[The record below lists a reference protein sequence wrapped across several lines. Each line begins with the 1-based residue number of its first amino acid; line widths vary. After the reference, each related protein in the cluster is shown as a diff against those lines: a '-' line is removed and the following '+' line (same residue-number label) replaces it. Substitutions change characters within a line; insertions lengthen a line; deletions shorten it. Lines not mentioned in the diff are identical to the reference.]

1 MKKLTLFLF
10 ASLFSALSFAALN
23 PYAYGLKSDLS
34 LDESTL
40 TVNYSLNADA
50 TGVKIVILNGET
62 IVKTIEC
69 DGKTKGS
76 YVVEVPTT
84 DFPKSTSLTWKVEV
98 LGNSVASPTKE
109 TTTFKFYIPYSM
121 DVDVDT
127 ESDYFGRWY
136 VIEATNGGQGKAG
149 YHSTSIGRGLY
160 AFNAA
165 LEPIKNNSGTYGFT
179 GGMTLG
185 ATETNEAG
193 DYINLSCVTT
203 SGGRVFVGRFRSGYA
218 PILEA
223 TDLHSTDYP
232 IILSSAGGRA
242 IALDARGSGE
252 NLQLVML
259 GTDYSIKEYDLGAAA
274 SWTTPATPSRTINT
288 TGLTIERKDAAITY
302 DNEGG
307 LWVNQNSASKPTI
320 AHLSTSGL
328 DYDNITAGLSHVLG
342 GATYNIRGVA
352 INQNGTELAVP
363 AAGRGKVT
371 VFTISKDSEGK
382 ISLTQKYTITTGN
395 NNTALSY
402 DYAGNL
408 YIANRSAE
416 TISFYA
422 MPYDGEVSTPAA
434 SKYAFQLTEV
444 VPEVYTVTV
453 EKVGEGTI
461 EGGGEYLEN
470 STATLTATPAD
481 HYDFLNW
488 TEDGEV
494 VSTTAEYSFTVTK
507 DIELTA
513 NFQEHTKYTI
523 TAVPNDEN
531 MGTVTGGDTYYVDES
546 ATLKATAKSGYV
558 FAGWED
564 GEKNATRTVTVSGNA
579 TYTANFQAIAP
590 RAWAYDLKVTEEGDN
605 YKFTFNATTA
615 GTATLLFADIDGN
628 PVVPTS
634 VENPAVA
641 GTNTILVAKAAFTEN
656 KDVYWSVKMDGE
668 AIPAIS
674 EITDVSKGIYNF
686 YLPQGVAVDNNP
698 ESPTF
703 SKIYIAEST
712 DGASDGGS
720 DRADNQK
727 RGIFIYD
734 QTLAELNPTSNV
746 GVIPSNVTLAN
757 TTRNAL
763 KRIAINP
770 KTNEVAFAYNASP
783 AAVWAV
789 STENVAG
796 EATNLL
802 AGLGFDYCNSLC
814 FDENGILYI
823 FDNGAGYPAKGSLYK
838 IVNGEKHTIF
848 SENGKY
854 GNADNSLAS
863 DGHGGLWIA
872 QNRSKLDGFNQ
883 LAHVSASGVID
894 FEVNSTTTHG
904 FASLETSRGAM
915 AYNPR
920 ENILAIGCGASGT
933 IGVSLY
939 QVTYDPSTGVPSL
952 EHIGAT
958 PSLGKNVEGIAF
970 DYAGDLYAL
979 SANAERFYK
988 FTLPTNENTCTV
1000 PAPSSQKLVLGTQ
1013 CEVTVTINDPAMGS
1027 VEGAGQHEKGA
1038 EVTLTAKPVA
1048 HHRFVNWT
1056 GDKTST
1062 DNPFKF
1068 TIEGNVALTANF
1080 EATPQWTITV
1090 TANDD
1095 SMGTVSGGGTYD
1107 EGAEVTITATPNATY
1122 RFVKWSDDVTDATR
1136 TFSAAENLTLQA
1148 IFEKVPNRAWAYDLS
1163 QVADGDNYKFSFVAT
1178 TAGEATLL
1186 FADKDG
1192 NELVAPHVVGAVN
1205 AGANTVTLPQ
1215 STFTGVTKDVYW
1227 SVKMDGEEITTVAEI
1242 TDQSK
1247 GIYDFVDM
1255 TGVLV
1260 DNNPDSKYF
1269 GEVYVQMA
1277 LNGTVGSKTQTAGL
1291 FIFDQT
1297 LAIQNTDANAG
1308 IQPTL
1313 PSGYTIGDNRNK
1325 FHRLNI
1331 NPNTGDLVYSYN
1343 IAGSP
1348 AVFAIDRE
1356 NMTGDATNL
1365 LAGVAGLTHTNAH
1378 CFDEQGTLYVMDNA
1392 SYPNTGAIYKIADG
1406 VAKLF
1411 VANANWANASITMA
1425 SDGRDGLWVSQ
1436 NRGQL
1441 DGFYQLTHV
1450 TSEGTIDWYVNSSSS
1465 QGITGHSRRGALAY
1479 DVERQ
1484 ILAQGR
1490 DAKVELYSVE
1500 YDATTG
1506 VPTLTSLYTIA
1517 DATNIGNDIDGLA
1530 FDYAGDLYVVNTTKK
1545 KFQKFTIPTADNIC
1559 IVPAPSSQKLVLGT
1573 QCEVIVTVNDPAMG
1587 SVEGAGQ
1594 YEKGATVTLKATA
1607 NEHYQFVSWTEGAD
1621 VLSNETPY
1629 SFIVEEDVTIT
1640 ANFAELPKYTI
1651 TIKANDDAMGSVT
1664 GGGTIYVGESVEI
1677 KAIPNS
1683 GYAFVKW
1690 DDDNTSATRIVKVDG
1705 DKTYTA
1711 IFQAMIPR
1719 AWAYDLRMV
1728 EESDNYKFSFV
1739 ATTAGEATL
1748 LFTNKAGTPVAPTYS
1763 IGNVEAGEKSVT
1775 IAKSEFGGTED
1786 IYWSVQMD
1794 GAAIENMVEV
1804 TDPTEGIYNF
1814 YVPQGVAVDNSPNS
1828 MYFGRIYVAEGTTGG
1843 NDGLT
1848 EMAKQMTAGLFVY
1861 NQALEKVQPATGYTG
1876 IIPQNVTFNT
1886 NKPTSADEINIIRQQ
1901 MHRVAVDPV
1910 TGEVAFAYYKS
1921 PATAI
1926 YSMNPDDLAGNAQN
1940 LIEGSSITYANSLC
1954 YDEQGALYVMDNA
1967 NTGLTGGQIY
1977 KVQDDEVTLFAAHD
1991 KNNQWAVYD
2000 NAMASDGR
2008 GGLWIAQNR
2017 YGYDYP
2023 ILSHVSKDGVVD
2035 FAVKENLNGWFPN
2048 NNTGSSYR
2056 GQLAYNEQEDI
2067 LAFAGNKMVTLFTV
2081 EYDGNGKPTINKLMS
2096 TPLLGGNIDGVAFDY
2111 AGDLY
2116 VASASA
2122 ERLYKFVVPTTDNTC
2137 TVPAPESQVIQKETR
2152 YTVTVVANPAE
2163 GGIVSVSDGGNAVEG
2178 ATLEVTATA
2187 NTGYRFVNWTKDTE
2201 EVSTSASF
2209 DYTVPAEDVTLT
2221 ANFEPLPEIT
2231 YELNGGVWN
2240 KYGWTSKKDM
2250 YNALLDDW
2258 RAYSGST
2265 RTNVT
2270 YETQLGIGNSSKGI
2284 PTTITSADDRVALME
2299 LFTDATYATKWGWLA
2314 TYVDFVATTQ
2324 YKKMDEAQGMKTQ
2337 PTSGAGVLTYTL
2349 GNFFGEDKAHTTDY
2363 IDAVDFTGEEAHI
2376 TAFAPYWGQ
2385 TFPLPTQPT
2394 EEIVLNA
2401 PYKEGY
2407 LFDGWYATSDFSG
2420 AEVTIV
2426 DETTSGTLYAKW
2438 DEHFY
2443 TRSVTNGDFGTI
2455 CLPYGSSNM
2464 TGAVFYEVAGQEPG
2478 KVYLDQVTTLE
2489 AGKPY
2494 IFRATAST
2502 ITVVYEGDE
2511 ALSAGNHNGLYGTF
2525 TDNTTVEQGNYIVY
2539 NNELRL
2545 CGTGCYI
2552 NAYRAYLNL
2561 TEVTSDVPAP
2571 MPGRQRIGMN
2581 VQGGNETT
2589 ALDNIT
2595 EGNGT
2600 IIPTMEGTY
2609 DVLGRKLTQPTN
2621 TGVYIINGKKVFVVK

>member
-1 MKKLTLFLF
+1 MKKLTLFLV
-10 ASLFSALSFAALN
+10 AMLFSTLSFAAALN

-50 TGVKIVILNGET
+50 TGVQIVILDGET

-69 DGKTKGS
+69 DGKTQGS
-76 YVVEVPTT
+76 YTVEIPTT

-98 LGNSVASPTKE
+98 LGNSVVTPTKE

-149 YHSTSIGRGLY
+149 YHSTSVGRGLY

-223 TDLHSTDYP
+223 TDLYSTDYP

-242 IALDARGSGE
+242 IALDAKGSGE

-274 SWTTPATPSRTINT
+274 SWATPATPSRTINT

-352 INQNGTELAVP
+352 INQDGTELAVP

-422 MPYDGEVSTPAA
+422 MPYDGKVTTPAP
-434 SKYAFQLTEV
+434 SKYAFELTEV

-461 EGGGEYLEN
+461 EGSGEYLEN
-470 STATLTATPAD
+470 STATLKATPAD
-481 HYDFLNW
+481 HYEFTGW
-488 TEDGEV
+488 TGDV
-494 VSTTAEYSFTVTK
+494 TSTDNPLTVTVNSNMT
-507 DIELTA
+507 ITA
-513 NFQEHTKYTI
+513 NFQEHDKYTI
-523 TAVPNDEN
+523 TAVANDEN
-531 MGTVTGGDTYYVDES
+531 MGTVTGGDTYYAGES
-546 ATLKATAKSGYV
+546 ATLEATAKLGYV
-558 FAGWED
+558 FAGWAD
-564 GEKNATRTVTVSGNA
+564 GEKNATRTVTVSGDA

-590 RAWAYDLKVTEEGDN
+590 RAWAYDLKVAEDGDN
-605 YKFTFNATTA
+605 YKFTFNATAA
-615 GTATLLFADIDGN
+615 GSATLLFADIDGN
-628 PVVPTS
+628 
-634 VENPAVA
+634 E
-641 GTNTILVAKAAFTEN
+641 LVASHTVGTVAAGVNTVTLPQSTFATVT
-656 KDVYWSVKMDGE
+656 KDVYWSVKMEGE

-712 DGASDGGS
+712 DGAADGGS

-734 QTLAELNPTSNV
+734 QTLAELNPTNK
-746 GVIPSNVTLAN
+746 GIIPSNVTLTN

-848 SENGKY
+848 SENSKY

-863 DGHGGLWIA
+863 DGRGGLWIY
-872 QNRSKLDGFNQ
+872 QNRGQLDAFNQ
-883 LAHVSASGVID
+883 LSHINANGEID
-894 FEVNSTTTHG
+894 FEVNSTTPHD
-904 FASLETSRGAM
+904 FASLNTSRGAM

-920 ENILAIGCGASGT
+920 EDILAIGIGASGT

-939 QVTYDPSTGVPSL
+939 QVTYDPSDVPSL
-952 EHIGAT
+952 EYIGAT

-979 SANAERFYK
+979 SANTERFYK
-988 FTLPTNENTCTV
+988 FTLPTDENICTV

-1013 CEVTVTINDPAMGS
+1013 CEVTVTVNDPAMGS
-1027 VEGAGQHEKGA
+1027 VEGAGQYEKGT
-1038 EVTLTAKPVA
+1038 EVTLTPNPVA

-1062 DNPFKF
+1062 DNPLKF
-1068 TIEGNVALTANF
+1068 TIEGDVALTANF

-1107 EGAEVTITATPNATY
+1107 DGAEVTITATPNATY
-1122 RFVKWSDDVTDATR
+1122 RFVKWSNDVTDATR

-1192 NELVAPHVVGAVN
+1192 NELVAPYAVGTVA
-1205 AGANTVTLPQ
+1205 AGANTVTLAKT
-1215 STFTGVTKDVYW
+1215 TFEGVTKDVYW
-1227 SVKMDGEEITTVAEI
+1227 SVKMDGEEITAVAEI
-1242 TDQSK
+1242 TDQAK

-1297 LAIQNTDANAG
+1297 LAIKNTDANAG
-1308 IQPTL
+1308 IQPIL
-1313 PSGYTIGDNRNK
+1313 PSGYTMGDNRNK
-1325 FHRLNI
+1325 FHRLEIDPKTGNLTYCYNVAD
-1331 NPNTGDLVYSYN
+1331 NPAIFV
-1343 IAGSP
+1343 
-1348 AVFAIDRE
+1348 IDRE
-1356 NMTGDATNL
+1356 NMAGNATNI
-1365 LAGVAGLTHTNAH
+1365 LAGVAGLTRTAAH
-1378 CFDEQGTLYVMDNA
+1378 CYDAEGTLYVMDIAA
-1392 SYPNTGAIYKIADG
+1392 SKGTIYKIVDG
-1406 VAKLF
+1406 QAIQLTEPNAKW
-1411 VANANWANASITMA
+1411 VNASISLA
-1425 SDGRDGLWVSQ
+1425 ADGKGGLWVSH
-1436 NRGQL
+1436 NRGQM
-1441 DGFYQLTHV
+1441 DTYYQLVHV
-1450 TSEGTIDWYVNSSSS
+1450 TAAGELDYTVWQDNTNGFEGGCN
-1465 QGITGHSRRGALAY
+1465 RGALAY
-1479 DVERQ
+1479 DAERQ

-1490 DAKVELYSVE
+1490 NGKVELYSVAF
-1500 YDATTG
+1500 DATTG
-1506 VPTLTSLYTIA
+1506 VPTLTNIA
-1517 DATNIGNDIDGLA
+1517 ITPFTANYIDGLA
-1530 FDYAGDLYVVNTTKK
+1530 FDYAGDLYVVNTGTKK
-1545 KFQKFTIPTADNIC
+1545 FYKYTIPTAENIC
-1559 IVPAPSSQKLVLGT
+1559 TVPAPSSQKLVLGT
-1573 QCEVIVTVNDPAMG
+1573 QCEIIVTVNDPAMG
-1587 SVEGAGQ
+1587 SVEGAGI
-1594 YEKGATVTLKATA
+1594 YEKGTEVTLTPNPVA
-1607 NEHYQFVSWTEGAD
+1607 HHRFVNWTGDMTSTDNPLKFTIEGD
-1621 VLSNETPY
+1621 VNL
-1629 SFIVEEDVTIT
+1629 T
-1640 ANFAELPKYTI
+1640 ANFEAIPQYTI
-1651 TIKANDDAMGSVT
+1651 TTSVNDEKMGSVT
-1664 GGGTIYVGESVEI
+1664 EGGTYYEGTEVTLTATAKGGYV
-1677 KAIPNS
+1677 
-1683 GYAFVKW
+1683 FVDW
-1690 DDDNTSATRIVKVDG
+1690 SDGVTEETRTFTAGVDMPETLTANFKV
-1705 DKTYTA
+1705 A
-1711 IFQAMIPR
+1711 VPR
-1719 AWAYDLRMV
+1719 AWAYDLRLDADTDPANYIFTFTATSAGTATIFFTD
-1728 EESDNYKFSFV
+1728 EE
-1739 ATTAGEATL
+1739 
-1748 LFTNKAGTPVAPTYS
+1748 GTPVAPTQEVV
-1763 IGNVEAGEKSVT
+1763 GTVAAGETKTVT
-1775 IAKSEFGGTED
+1775 IAKSAFTGDKD
-1786 IYWSVQMD
+1786 IYWSVKVE
-1794 GAAIENMVEV
+1794 GEAIAKMAEL
-1804 TDPTEGIYNF
+1804 TDPTKGIYSF
-1814 YVPQGVAVDNSPNS
+1814 YLPQGVAVDNNTDSE
-1828 MYFGRIYVAEGTTGG
+1828 YFGRIYLAEAT
-1843 NDGLT
+1843 DGATDGQSDRTKAQKRGIFIFDQKLADLNPAANVGILPANAAT
-1848 EMAKQMTAGLFVY
+1848 AMTDKTR
-1861 NQALEKVQPATGYTG
+1861 QA
-1876 IIPQNVTFNT
+1876 I
-1886 NKPTSADEINIIRQQ
+1886 
-1901 MHRVAVDPV
+1901 HRVAVNP
-1910 TGEVAFAYYKS
+1910 TNGQVAFAYNVS
-1921 PATAI
+1921 GSSAVW
-1926 YSMNPDDLAGNAQN
+1926 SMNPANLSGNAIN
-1940 LIEGSSITYANSLC
+1940 LIDNSITAANSIC
-1954 YDEQGALYVMDNA
+1954 FDKNGALYVMDNA
-1967 NTGLTGGQIY
+1967 NAGSIGGQIY
-1977 KVQDDEVTLFAAHD
+1977 KEDENGKLNLFAAHNKD
-1991 KNNQWAVYD
+1991 FQWANAD
-2000 NAMASDGR
+2000 NALAPDGR

-2017 YGYDYP
+2017 WAYDYP
-2023 ILSHVSKDGVVD
+2023 ILSHINKEGEVD
-2035 FAVKENLNGWFPN
+2035 FAVKENLNGWFPSN
-2048 NNTGSSYR
+2048 YNSSYR
-2056 GQLAYNEQEDI
+2056 GQLAYNEKEDV
-2067 LAFAGNKMVTLFTV
+2067 LAFGGNKVAALFKVT
-2081 EYDGNGKPTINKLMS
+2081 YDANGKPTITEKLMT
-2096 TPLLGGNIDGVAFDY
+2096 TPELGTNIDGLAFDY

-2122 ERLYKFVVPTTDNTC
+2122 ERFYKFVVPTDDNTC
-2137 TVPAPESQVIQKETR
+2137 TVPAPESQAIQKEPR
-2152 YTVTVVANPAE
+2152 YTVTVEANDNAMGTVS
-2163 GGIVSVSDGGNAVEG
+2163 GGGEYKAGKIAK
-2178 ATLEVTATA
+2178 LTATA
-2187 NTGYRFVNWTKDTE
+2187 NTGYRFVNWTKDAE
-2201 EVSTSASF
+2201 EVFISASF
-2209 DYTVPAEDVTLT
+2209 EYTVPAEDVTLT
-2221 ANFEPLPEIT
+2221 ANFAPLPAIT
-2231 YELNGGVWN
+2231 YELNDGVWN

-2250 YNALLDDW
+2250 YYALLDDW
-2258 RAYSGST
+2258 RAYSGESRQNT
-2265 RTNVT
+2265 AT
-2270 YETQLGIGNSSKGI
+2270 YEQQLGIGNSSKGI
-2284 PTTITSADDRVALME
+2284 PTTIYTTEGREQLLAL
-2299 LFTDATYATKWGWLA
+2299 LLTDATYAPKWGWLA
-2314 TYVDFVATTQ
+2314 TYVDAVAA
-2324 YKKMDEAQGMKTQ
+2324 AQSKTTQ
-2337 PTSGAGVLTYTL
+2337 PTTAAGNLTYTI
-2349 GNFFGEDKAHTTDY
+2349 GNFFGEDNKNADNWMG
-2363 IDAVDFTGEEAHI
+2363 AVDFTGEEAHL

-2385 TFPLPTQPT
+2385 TFPMPTQPT

-2407 LFDGWYATSDFSG
+2407 LFEGWYAAPDFSG
-2420 AEVTIV
+2420 AEVTTV
-2426 DETTSGTLYAKW
+2426 DENTNGTLYAKW
-2438 DEHFY
+2438 LEHRY
-2443 TRSVTNGDFGTI
+2443 TRTVTNGNFGTI
-2455 CLPYGSSNM
+2455 CLPYGSNNYS
-2464 TGAVFYEVAGQEPG
+2464 GAEFYEIS
-2478 KVYLDQVTTLE
+2478 YLQLKDDGVIPMGIWLDE
-2489 AGKPY
+2489 APFELVAGKPY
-2494 IFRATAST
+2494 IFKATSNLLTVNYKGEEASSP
-2502 ITVVYEGDE
+2502 VVGE
-2511 ALSAGNHNGLYGTF
+2511 AGLTGTF
-2525 TDNTTVEQGNYIVY
+2525 DDITDETVLQGNYMIAD
-2539 NNELRL
+2539 NRFWL
-2545 CGTGCYI
+2545 CGAGCWLDA
-2552 NAYRAYLNL
+2552 NRAYIDKNTLHNNTTPVAAIPGRRRVMMGAAGENTTTGVDNL
-2561 TEVTSDVPAP
+2561 TEDGVVSTNQATKMVVNGQLIIIRDGVKY
-2571 MPGRQRIGMN
+2571 N
-2581 VQGGNETT
+2581 VQGVR
-2589 ALDNIT
+2589 L
-2595 EGNGT
+2595 
-2600 IIPTMEGTY
+2600 
-2609 DVLGRKLTQPTN
+2609 
-2621 TGVYIINGKKVFVVK
+2621 